1 MGWQS
6 PAAASREEQMVN
18 QARAAGLAVTDAN
31 ALTVRDFERLP
42 FVVKV
47 MLRQDFP
54 TRYEQLV
61 QASINA
67 SKDSAPFVQVGA
79 ALRDAAVEPREGDNI
94 RVNPAL
100 GAPTGT
106 FRHAHVGEPLR

>member
-18 QARAAGLAVTDAN
+18 QARAAGLAVADAN

-67 SKDSAPFVQVGA
+67 SKDSALSVQLGTT
-79 ALRDAAVEPREGDNI
+79 LRDASVDPREGDNARI
-94 RVNPAL
+94 NPGL
-100 GAPTGT
+100 GAPAGT
-106 FRHAHVGEPLR
+106 FRHAHIDEPLR